1 MRHRKQ
7 GRKLGRNAAHRSAL
21 LRNLTVALIEHG
33 RIRTTLP
40 KAKELRRFVEPL
52 ITFAK
57 QDSPT
62 RRRFVFARLAS
73 KGILT
78 KLFTEVALRA
88 RHRPG
93 GYTRILKTGFRA
105 GDRAPM
111 AYIEFVDKPDLSPKE
126 EATGKIADKIADP
139 VGPAD
144 SATKSDTKQS
154 PPNSL
159 TK

>member
-1 MRHRKQ
+1 MRHLKQ
-7 GRKLGRNAAHRSAL
+7 GRKLGRNAAHRTAT
-21 LRNLTVALIEHG
+21 LRNLAISLIGHG
-33 RIRTTLP
+33 RIQTTLP

-62 RRRFVFARLAS
+62 RRRFVAARLNN
-73 KGILT
+73 KVVLG
-78 KLFTEVALRA
+78 KLFNEVAVRS
-88 RHRPG
+88 RERPG

-111 AYIEFVDKPDLSPKE
+111 AYIEFVDKPAPKKE
-126 EATGKIADKIADP
+126 T
-139 VGPAD
+139 AD
-144 SATKSDTKQS
+144 SNKDS
-154 PPNSL
+154 PMASTRKLKDDAKGAAPNSS

>member
-52 ITFAK
+52 ITLAK

-62 RRRFVFARLAS
+62 RRRFVVARLAS

-78 KLFTEVALRA
+78 KLFAEVALRA

-111 AYIEFVDKPDLSPKE
+111 AYIEFVDKPDAGPKE
-126 EATGKIADKIADP
+126 ETAGKIAGKIDR
-139 VGPAD
+139 PAD
-144 SATKSDTKQS
+144 SATQADTEQR
-154 PPNSL
+154 PPNSV